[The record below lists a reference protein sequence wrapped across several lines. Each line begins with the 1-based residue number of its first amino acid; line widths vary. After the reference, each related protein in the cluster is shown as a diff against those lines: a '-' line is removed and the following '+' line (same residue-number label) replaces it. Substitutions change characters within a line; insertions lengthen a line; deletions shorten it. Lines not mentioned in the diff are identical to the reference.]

1 MNFYERNEAIKKT
14 IDEMRL
20 VYQKMFT
27 EYLNYEE
34 KTEQLNKLSELS
46 DKLKELKQ
54 KDRML

>member
-14 IDEMRL
+14 IDEMRQ

-27 EYLNYEE
+27 EYLNHEE

-46 DKLKELKQ
+46 DRLKELK
-54 KDRML
+54 KNNRIL